1 MNEEQVEQT
10 EQLEQAPQ
18 EENIKPPFEIGEI
31 VQMRAKDLRIGKF
44 RKMPANDYGVV
55 VNLKPPKHIHSDWL
69 VEVYWQKFIPKTKS
83 QVKHKRLK
91 KVRKKSV
98 SRKN

>member
-1 MNEEQVEQT
+1 MNKEQT
-10 EQLEQAPQ
+10 EQLEPITP
-18 EENIKPPFEIGEI
+18 EENIKPKPPFEIGEI

-55 VNLKPPKHIHSDWL
+55 INVKPSKHTDSYWL
-69 VEVYWQKFIPKTKS
+69 IEVYWQKYIPKIKS
-83 QVKHKRLK
+83 QVKHNRLK
-91 KVRKKSV
+91 KVRVKSV